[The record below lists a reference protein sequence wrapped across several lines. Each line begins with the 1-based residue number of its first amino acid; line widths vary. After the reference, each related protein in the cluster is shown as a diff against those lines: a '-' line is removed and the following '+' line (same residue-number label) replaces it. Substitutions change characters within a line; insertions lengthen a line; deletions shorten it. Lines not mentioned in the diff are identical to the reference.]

1 MLLLALLFLLAAD
14 LNSAADFYTAAVVE
28 YHAPAE
34 PNLPA
39 DEVLLNNAKVF
50 VDYMNNASAQQVD
63 LIVFPEGGLHGHESR
78 NKFIEVPS
86 PSDEIVPCD
95 HNATYHPALVL
106 LSCSSRHSRM
116 YVVVN
121 LSEKFYNSTNGTE
134 YYNTNV
140 AFDRNGTVVGRYRKF
155 NPYGESVN
163 KPPLPDHHY
172 FETDFGVRFGMFTC
186 FDIEFLEPAIVM
198 ARQFGIRHFIFPL
211 CWISELPFLT
221 ALQMQWGWAYS
232 LDVVLLAAG
241 CNNPQSGGSG
251 TGIYVGKEGALE
263 TFQTNAVTSKMLIR
277 QVPVNVTKGTN
288 YSSASTVYLDTSQR
302 YFTDSPEIIEVH
314 LSDKVASGDT
324 STLAQTNSTLEM
336 LKDYLDVYETFP
348 LVPTPAPP
356 GPSGSVNISTTWDKT
371 LCQNGLCCRL
381 QLQMTNTFS
390 TSPPTEMNR
399 GDDFSRYPY
408 RLVMFDGVRWY
419 GGGIATGG
427 VQVCGIVSCVNDS
440 ISSCGLRAD
449 DSSRRVQ
456 TIGSSDSYGIL
467 YKTATVFE
475 SIIIT
480 PIFSY
485 NSTLIFPDIFVTG
498 NGDNYGSLVSSK
510 SFSFIT
516 SEPYDGFVLNSL
528 HIEGPILNLITAAV
542 YSRQFDRD
550 GQKRTELSNAARSV
564 VPHSIFMMCV
574 ILFVLSSFY

>member
-1 MLLLALLFLLAAD
+1 MERPNLAAE
-14 LNSAADFYTAAVVE
+14 YYKAAVVE
-28 YHAPAE
+28 YHAPAN
-34 PNLPA
+34 PTLPA

-50 VDYMNNASAQQVD
+50 VDYMRNASAQQVD
-63 LIVFPEGGLHGHESR
+63 IIVFPEGGLHGHESR

-86 PSDEIVPCD
+86 PSDKIVPCD

-106 LSCSSRHSRM
+106 LSCSSRNLTM

-121 LSEKFYNSTNGTE
+121 LSEKFYNSSNGTE

-140 AFDRNGTVVGRYRKF
+140 AFDRNGMVVGRYRKF
-155 NPYGESVN
+155 NPYGEPVN
-163 KPPLPDHHY
+163 KPALPDHHY

-198 ARQFGIRHFIFPL
+198 ARQFGIRHFVFPL

-221 ALQMQWGWAYS
+221 ALQSQWGWAYS

-241 CNNPQSGGSG
+241 CNDPQSGGSG
-251 TGIYVGKEGALE
+251 TGIYVGKQGALKA
-263 TFQTNAVTSKMLIR
+263 FQINAVTSTMLIGH
-277 QVPVNVTKGTN
+277 VPVNLTKAEK
-288 YSSASTVYLDTSQR
+288 YPPASTVYLDPSRR
-302 YFTDSPEIIEVH
+302 YVTDHQEIIDVN
-314 LSDKVASGDT
+314 LLDKVASGGT
-324 STLAQTNSTLEM
+324 STLARTNSTLEM
-336 LKDYLDVYETFP
+336 LRDYLDVYETFP
-348 LVPTPAPP
+348 LVPSPAPP

-371 LCQNGLCCRL
+371 LCQHGLCCRL

-390 TSPPTEMNR
+390 TSPPTDTNR

-449 DSSRRVQ
+449 ASSRRTE
-456 TIGSSDSYGIL
+456 TIGSSDNYGLL

-475 SIIIT
+475 SIVIT
-480 PIFSY
+480 PIFNY

-498 NGDNYGSLVSSK
+498 NGDDYGSLVTTD
-510 SFSFIT
+510 SFNFTT
-516 SEPYDGFVLNSL
+516 SEPYDGFMMSSL
-528 HIEGPILNLITAAV
+528 HIKGPIPNLITAAV
-542 YSRQFDRD
+542 YSRQFNRD
-550 GQKRTELSNAARSV
+550 GQKRTELSSTARSL
-564 VPHSIFMMCV
+564 VPQSIIMMCV
-574 ILFVLSSFY
+574 IYIILSSFY